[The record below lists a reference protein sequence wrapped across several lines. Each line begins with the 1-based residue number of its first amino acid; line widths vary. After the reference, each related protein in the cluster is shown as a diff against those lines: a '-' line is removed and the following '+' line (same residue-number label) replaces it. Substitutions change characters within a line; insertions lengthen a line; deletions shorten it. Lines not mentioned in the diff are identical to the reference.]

1 MRDKIEAYIEELFG
15 KAPNT
20 PQTRDLKEEILSN
33 TLEIY
38 EDLVSG
44 GMDEES
50 AYRSAIAGIGDVD
63 ELIKEYSEDSGEIT
77 MAESTVLKPD
87 PIVSSYSEKKSI
99 PDEVSE
105 KYSKLRWTYVIAG
118 IVLYFIGIIFP
129 AEFEELE
136 IGRIEIESFG
146 VSVFLVLAAIA
157 TGLIIYS
164 TCFKKLT
171 EFYGDFEKEQRTK
184 QRTKLLAVGVGLVIS
199 CLVPVAI
206 CGELQDELRIDWL
219 LSLGVIMMLAMLVAA
234 VGAFICRGHIGKP
247 IEIETYQKETL
258 EREKAA
264 STDNKLPKLVKIIMW
279 CLILAV
285 YIVISIITGAWTV
298 TWVIFLM
305 GAALTYVLDAIFELI
320 DSNSKK

>member
-1 MRDKIEAYIEELFG
+1 MRDKIEAYIEELFW

-20 PQTRDLKEEILSN
+20 PQTRDLKEEILGN
-33 TLEIY
+33 TLEKY
-38 EDLVSG
+38 EDLLAG
-44 GMDEES
+44 GMDEDS

-63 ELIKEYSEDSGEIT
+63 ELIKEYAGDSGELIKV
-77 MAESTVLKPD
+77 ESAVSKPN

-99 PDEVSE
+99 PDEVSK

-118 IVLYFIGIIFP
+118 IILYFIGIIFP

-146 VSVFLVLAAIA
+146 VSVFLILAAIA

-171 EFYGDFEKEQRTK
+171 EFYGNPEKEESTK
-184 QRTKLLAVGVGLVIS
+184 QRTKFLAVGVGLVIS

-206 CGELQDELRIDWL
+206 CGDLQSELRIDWL

-234 VGAFICRGHIGKP
+234 VGAFICRAYVGKP
-247 IEIETYQKETL
+247 IEIETYQKEKA
-258 EREKAA
+258 ESEKANNPA
-264 STDNKLPKLVKIIMW
+264 TSAEKLVKIIMW
-279 CLILAV
+279 CLILAI

-298 TWVIFLM
+298 TWVIFLI
-305 GAALTYVLDAIFELI
+305 GAALTYVLDAIFEI
-320 DSNSKK
+320 YNSKK

>member
-1 MRDKIEAYIEELFG
+1 MRDKIEAYIEELFW

-20 PQTRDLKEEILSN
+20 PQTRDLKEEILGN
-33 TLEIY
+33 TLEKY
-38 EDLVSG
+38 EDLLAG
-44 GMDEES
+44 GMDEDS
-50 AYRSAIAGIGDVD
+50 AYRSAISGIGDVD
-63 ELIKEYSEDSGEIT
+63 ELIEEYSEDSGELIKV
-77 MAESTVLKPD
+77 ESAVSKPD

-99 PDEVSE
+99 PDEVLE

-164 TCFKKLT
+164 TCFKKLA
-171 EFYGDFEKEQRTK
+171 EFYGNPEKEESTRQRAK
-184 QRTKLLAVGVGLVIS
+184 FLAVGVGLVIS

-206 CGELQDELRIDWL
+206 CSDLQDELRIDWL
-219 LSLGVIMMLAMLVAA
+219 LSLGVIMMLVMLVAA
-234 VGAFICRGHIGKP
+234 VGAFICRAYVGKP
-247 IEIETYQKETL
+247 IEIETYQKEKA
-258 EREKAA
+258 ESEKANNPA
-264 STDNKLPKLVKIIMW
+264 TSAEKLVKIIMW
-279 CLILAV
+279 CLILAI

-298 TWVIFLM
+298 TWVIFLI
-305 GAALTYVLDAIFELI
+305 GAALTYVLDAIFELY
-320 DSNSKK
+320 NSKK